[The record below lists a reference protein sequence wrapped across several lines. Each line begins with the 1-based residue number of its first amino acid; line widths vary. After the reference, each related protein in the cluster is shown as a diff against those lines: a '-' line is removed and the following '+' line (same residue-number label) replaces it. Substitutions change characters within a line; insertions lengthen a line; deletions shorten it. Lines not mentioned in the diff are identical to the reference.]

1 MAISTEDLSGNAP
14 VSSDPDIDADADVS
28 ILTDSAPDQDGAHVG
43 TYSEDGAALPEADP
57 ASGNTKLDPEG
68 EIVASE
74 DALPVEMDAADGTDK
89 VKPSDADASDGRS
102 FWEAAVS
109 EGLKSED
116 SSGQMVSE
124 RSEEV
129 PALLSEEDHEDSDI
143 EAVVA
148 QSGGNAVEGSED
160 KQQSPAIIEETAN
173 IAGKFSEVGSELKVI
188 SESLQNS
195 LEHIQSVSSKIDA
208 VSNDTDS
215 LKNQVGN
222 ISSICELLTS
232 EMESVSSGA
241 NTKSILSKTFL
252 TISSLIVL
260 LLVVF
265 QVYMFVSLVKIQR
278 LQNVTGSSV
287 LESVSV
293 LSKKMAD
300 YDNNLTKALA
310 TPAQQNHAQANVAS
324 MGPAGHDIPGNN
336 EIASANTV
344 PALEKLNK
352 LRNGL
357 QEKKLIRKET
367 GDWFVYNKK
376 TEECISDVEVIGALN
391 EAYKKIGRSLTT
403 TIPMP
408 SHKALCI
415 LKPDGKGGTEVVMAK
430 DFLP

>member
-1 MAISTEDLSGNAP
+1 MAISTEDLSGNTP
-14 VSSDPDIDADADVS
+14 VSSDPDIDA
-28 ILTDSAPDQDGAHVG
+28 
-43 TYSEDGAALPEADP
+43 EAD
-57 ASGNTKLDPEG
+57 
-68 EIVASE
+68 VASE
-74 DALPVEMDAADGTDK
+74 DALPVNLDAADNADN
-89 VKPSDADASDGRS
+89 VKPSDADASDDRS

-109 EGLKSED
+109 EGLKGED
-116 SSGQMVSE
+116 SSDHMVSE
-124 RSEEV
+124 RTEEV
-129 PALLSEEDHEDSDI
+129 PALLGEADHE

-148 QSGGNAVEGSED
+148 QSVGNTVDGCED
-160 KQQSPAIIEETAN
+160 LQQSPAIIEEPFN

-215 LKNQVGN
+215 LKKQVGN

-287 LESVSV
+287 LENVSV

-300 YDNNLTKALA
+300 YDKNLTKALA
-310 TPAQQNHAQANVAS
+310 TPGQQNHAQLNVAS
-324 MGPAGHDIPGNN
+324 MGPAGHDIPVNN
-336 EIASANTV
+336 EIAPANTV
-344 PALEKLNK
+344 PALEKLNR

-376 TEECISDVEVIGALN
+376 SEECISDVEVIGVLN